1 MAPNPAA
8 VVHLAAESRDSH
20 LTLRRVERQ
29 QRLVELL
36 GAVREP
42 VSSAVLARRL
52 GVGLR
57 TVERDLAR
65 LRESGVPI
73 ESMPGPSGGHLLP
86 RTAVPNPVSLTF
98 EEVAALIASLAALGP
113 TSTHSADSAMRAL
126 VQAIAPDA
134 AEAGEDRQPNRH
146 VLKTT
151 SESDTRPQ
159 DHRAVT
165 SIGTS
170 PVGRRVT

>member
-1 MAPNPAA
+1 MPSNTTAA
-8 VVHLAAESRDSH
+8 VHMAAESRDSH

-42 VSSAVLARRL
+42 VSSALLARQL

-73 ESMPGPSGGHLLP
+73 ESVPGPHGGSRLP
-86 RTAVPNPVSLTF
+86 RNAAPDPVRLTF
-98 EEVAALIASLAALGP
+98 EEIAAVIASLAALGP
-113 TSTHSADSAMRAL
+113 TSTRSSDSAMRAL
-126 VQAIAPDA
+126 VQAIAPGGT
-134 AEAGEDRQPNRH
+134 EARG
-146 VLKTT
+146 
-151 SESDTRPQ
+151 
-159 DHRAVT
+159 
-165 SIGTS
+165 
-170 PVGRRVT
+170 

>member
-1 MAPNPAA
+1 MGRNTVAA
-8 VVHLAAESRDSH
+8 ILAAESRDSH

-29 QRLVELL
+29 QRLVEFL

-42 VSSAVLARRL
+42 VSSAALARRL

-73 ESMPGPSGGHLLP
+73 ESMPGTYGGHQLP
-86 RTAVPNPVSLTF
+86 RTAAPNPVSLTF
-98 EEVAALIASLAALGP
+98 EEVAALMASLAALGP

-126 VQAIAPDA
+126 LQAITPDIA
-134 AEAGEDRQPNRH
+134 DAGSSQSH
-146 VLKTT
+146 
-151 SESDTRPQ
+151 
-159 DHRAVT
+159 
-165 SIGTS
+165 S
-170 PVGRRVT
+170 PLPPCRGSS

>member
-1 MAPNPAA
+1 MAPNAAA
-8 VVHLAAESRDSH
+8 VGHLAAESRDSH

-52 GVGLR
+52 GVGMR

-73 ESMPGPSGGHLLP
+73 ESVPGAHGGSRLP
-86 RTAVPNPVSLTF
+86 THVEPRPVVLTF
-98 EEVAALIASLAALGP
+98 EEIAALIASLAALGP
-113 TSTHSADSAMRAL
+113 TET
-126 VQAIAPDA
+126 
-134 AEAGEDRQPNRH
+134 
-146 VLKTT
+146 
-151 SESDTRPQ
+151 
-159 DHRAVT
+159 
-165 SIGTS
+165 
-170 PVGRRVT
+170 

>member
-1 MAPNPAA
+1 MGRNTVAA
-8 VVHLAAESRDSH
+8 VHLAAESRDSH

-42 VSSAVLARRL
+42 VSSAALARRL

-73 ESMPGPSGGHLLP
+73 ESMPGTYGGHRLP
-86 RTAVPNPVSLTF
+86 RTAAPNPVSLTF

-113 TSTHSADSAMRAL
+113 TSTHSADSAMRTL
-126 VQAIAPDA
+126 VQAIAPDIA
-134 AEAGEDRQPNRH
+134 DAGSSQ
-146 VLKTT
+146 
-151 SESDTRPQ
+151 
-159 DHRAVT
+159 
-165 SIGTS
+165 S
-170 PVGRRVT
+170 PSPLPPCGRSS

>member
-1 MAPNPAA
+1 M
-8 VVHLAAESRDSH
+8 
-20 LTLRRVERQ
+20 
-29 QRLVELL
+29 ELL

-42 VSSAVLARRL
+42 VSSAVLARQL

-73 ESMPGPSGGHLLP
+73 ESLPGPSGGHRLP
-86 RTAVPNPVSLTF
+86 RGAAPNPVSLTF

-126 VQAIAPDA
+126 VQAIAPDV
-134 AEAGEDRQPNRH
+134 AEAGEDRQPHRH

-151 SESDTRPQ
+151 RIRYSLTRSSRRHEHRHLTPGAKSHVGIGTHIQ
-159 DHRAVT
+159 LIRAAQLVALRDHRE
-165 SIGTS
+165 
-170 PVGRRVT
+170 R